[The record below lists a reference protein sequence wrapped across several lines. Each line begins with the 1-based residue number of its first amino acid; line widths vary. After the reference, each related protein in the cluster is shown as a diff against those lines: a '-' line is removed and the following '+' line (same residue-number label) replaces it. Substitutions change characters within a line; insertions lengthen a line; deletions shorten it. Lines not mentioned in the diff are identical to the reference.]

1 MDAVNYLT
9 ATNTNKNDI
18 LDPLSIIVKLFIYS
32 HKPNGTKISIGNN
45 RMYIQENTYIQ
56 GVLRKLNGDTKND
69 ITILMCPVLYACVHY
84 LKNKDNRKK
93 YTPIFTIALDG
104 LVKMKQTY
112 SGTPIIY
119 NIEHI
124 INIIQMFLDRERNV
138 IAEDSIVGP
147 ESKTL
152 VNDSKG
158 YSGSNVKKGTGKDT
172 ESKPLVNDSEPANHI
187 PSATDSVIN
196 QDSPIFKIKEHIYQH
211 LNDSWTEDRKNILFG
226 YIKEISD
233 VTNTNAPLKLLLIDG
248 LTRFM
253 DCMDAFVSNTLIH
266 S

>member
-56 GVLRKLNGDTKND
+56 GVVRKLNGDTKND

-84 LKNKDNRKK
+84 LKNKENRKK

-124 INIIQMFLDRERNV
+124 INIIQMFIDE
-138 IAEDSIVGP
+138 
-147 ESKTL
+147 T
-152 VNDSKG
+152 
-158 YSGSNVKKGTGKDT
+158 
-172 ESKPLVNDSEPANHI
+172 ANH
-187 PSATDSVIN
+187 SVGATDSVIN

-211 LNDSWTEDRKNILFG
+211 LNDSWTADRKNILFG

-248 LTRFM
+248 LTKFM
-253 DCMDAFVSNTLIH
+253 DCMDTFVSNTLIH

>member
-1 MDAVNYLT
+1 MDAINYLT
-9 ATNTNKNDI
+9 ATTTNKNDI

-45 RMYIQENTYIQ
+45 RMYIQENSYIQ
-56 GVLRKLNGDTKND
+56 GVVRKINGDTKND

-84 LKNKDNRKK
+84 LKNKETRKK
-93 YTPIFTIALDG
+93 YTPIFSAALDG

-124 INIIQMFLDRERNV
+124 INIIQMFVDE
-138 IAEDSIVGP
+138 
-147 ESKTL
+147 T
-152 VNDSKG
+152 
-158 YSGSNVKKGTGKDT
+158 
-172 ESKPLVNDSEPANHI
+172 PAHSA
-187 PSATDSVIN
+187 SATDSVIN

-211 LNDSWTEDRKNILFG
+211 LNGSWTIDRKNILFG
-226 YIKEISD
+226 YMKEISD
-233 VTNTNAPLKLLLIDG
+233 VTNTNTSLKILLLDG
-248 LTRFM
+248 LSKFM
-253 DCMDAFVSNTLIH
+253 DCMDTFVSNTLIH

>member
-56 GVLRKLNGDTKND
+56 GVVRKFNGDTKND

-84 LKNKDNRKK
+84 LKNTENRKK

-124 INIIQMFLDRERNV
+124 INIIQMFIDE
-138 IAEDSIVGP
+138 
-147 ESKTL
+147 T
-152 VNDSKG
+152 
-158 YSGSNVKKGTGKDT
+158 
-172 ESKPLVNDSEPANHI
+172 ANHSE
-187 PSATDSVIN
+187 SATDSVIN
-196 QDSPIFKIKEHIYQH
+196 QDSPIFKIKEHIYKH

-248 LTRFM
+248 LTKFM
-253 DCMDAFVSNTLIH
+253 DCMDTFVSNTLIH